1 MVLSE
6 RDKTLFGAGANGFGR
21 GAATKAMLGFN
32 PVSTMPNYS
41 VGMGVNGAQQPTYR
55 PNMNGANGR
64 GSDEKERNP
73 QSIAQGTY
81 QMIDTRIGAKHPD
94 VDGPIGND

>member
-6 RDKTLFGAGANGFGR
+6 RDKSLFGAGAKGFGR

-41 VGMGVNGAQQPTYR
+41 VGLGVNGAQQPTYR
-55 PNMNGANGR
+55 PNMGGANGH
-64 GSDEKERNP
+64 GSGD
-73 QSIAQGTY
+73 
-81 QMIDTRIGAKHPD
+81 
-94 VDGPIGND
+94 